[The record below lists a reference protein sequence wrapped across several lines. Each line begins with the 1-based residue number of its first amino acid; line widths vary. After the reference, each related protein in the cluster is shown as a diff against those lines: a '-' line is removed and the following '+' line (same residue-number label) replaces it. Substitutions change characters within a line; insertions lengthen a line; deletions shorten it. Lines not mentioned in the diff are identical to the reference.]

1 MATILQENLASEII
15 KAKGKKNKKE
25 LLVSAG
31 YGLTTAEA
39 SPGRTI
45 QQKGVKKELAKY
57 GLTDK
62 LITTSLVKDI
72 KDNPGKRVPEL
83 KLGADIL
90 GLRENDKKNLPF
102 AIGIKT
108 IIINRPNGNSN
119 NQSSS

>member
-1 MATILQENLASEII
+1 MSTILQENLASEII

-31 YGLTTAEA
+31 YDLTTAEA

-62 LITTSLVKDI
+62 LITSSLVIDI
-72 KDNPGKRVPEL
+72 KKKPQKRLGEL
-83 KLGADIL
+83 NLGADIL
-90 GLRENDKKNLPF
+90 GLKESKGDTNIVTL
-102 AIGIKT
+102 KT
-108 IIINRPNGNSN
+108 IIINRPNGNRD

>member
-1 MATILQENLASEII
+1 MSTILQENLASEII

-31 YGLTTAEA
+31 YDLTTAEA

-62 LITTSLVKDI
+62 LITGSLVADI
-72 KDNPGKRVPEL
+72 KKKPQKRLGEL
-83 KLGADIL
+83 SLGADIL
-90 GLRENDKKNLPF
+90 GMKGNDNADGININLIQPILVRFLDNGKND
-102 AIGIKT
+102 
-108 IIINRPNGNSN
+108 
-119 NQSSS
+119 

>member
-1 MATILQENLASEII
+1 MSTILQENLASEII

-31 YGLTTAEA
+31 YDLTTEEA

-62 LITTSLVKDI
+62 LITSSLVIDI
-72 KDNPGKRVPEL
+72 KKKPQKRLGEL
-83 KLGADIL
+83 NLGADIL
-90 GLRENDKKNLPF
+90 GLKESKGDTNIVTL
-102 AIGIKT
+102 KT
-108 IIINRPNGNSN
+108 IIINRPTNGNSD